1 VNAAAPIFER
11 RLFLAA
17 AGALLAACCTA
28 PAQAQDYPS
37 RNITIIVPFPAGGI
51 VDAAARLLQPE
62 FEKAFGRTVI
72 IENRG
77 GAAGVVG
84 TAAVV
89 KAEPDGHTLLMVT
102 SSHTTTPVI
111 NTKVPYDTERDL
123 APVAI
128 FARDP
133 LLFVVSNNVPAR
145 SLAEFVAMAKAEP
158 GKLNYATPGY
168 GSGAHF
174 VTELLSQRAG
184 IKMQHVPYRGGAP
197 AVLAVVTG
205 DAQFSALSG
214 QVSLPQ
220 IHAGAI
226 RALAVGGLQRHPA
239 LPDAPTVAESGYPGF
254 EAVQWVGLLAP
265 RGTPKPVID
274 RLHAV
279 LTQALKT
286 PEIAARF
293 TSQGMTPAVST
304 PAEFQAVIEA
314 EMKQWREVAEAA
326 KIKPE

>member
-1 VNAAAPIFER
+1 VNAAAPSRKR

-17 AGALLAACCTA
+17 AGTFLACWTTGAE
-28 PAQAQDYPS
+28 AQDYPS

-62 FEKAFGRTVI
+62 LEKALGRSVI

-89 KAEPDGHTLLMVT
+89 KAEPDGHTLLIVT

-111 NTKVPYDTERDL
+111 NAKVPYDTERDL
-123 APVAI
+123 APIAI

-145 SLAEFVAMAKAEP
+145 SLAEFVTLAKAEP

-184 IKMQHVPYRGGAP
+184 MKMQHVPYRGGAP

-226 RALAVGGLQRHPA
+226 RALAVGGVQRHPA

-254 EAVQWVGLLAP
+254 EAVQWVGMLAP
-265 RGTPKPVID
+265 PGTPKPIVA

-279 LTQALKT
+279 LTQALKNPDVAT
-286 PEIAARF
+286 RF
-293 TSQGMTPAVST
+293 TSQGMTPVVST
-304 PAEFQAVIEA
+304 PQEFQATIET
-314 EMKQWREVAEAA
+314 EVKQWREVAEAA